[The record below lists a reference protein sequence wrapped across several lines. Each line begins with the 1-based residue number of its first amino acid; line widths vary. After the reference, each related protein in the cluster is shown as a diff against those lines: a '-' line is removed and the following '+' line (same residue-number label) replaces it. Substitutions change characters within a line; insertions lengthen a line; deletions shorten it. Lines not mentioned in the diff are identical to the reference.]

1 MEEKIKVAILEDK
14 KDIRENLEILLNSA
28 DDIVCTGVFAN
39 YNAAVENIP
48 ELKPDVILMDIN
60 LPGKS
65 GIDCVRTLKPKLP
78 ETQMIMLTMYDD
90 SELVFEALSSGATG
104 YLLKRTPPA
113 KLLESIKEVFN
124 GGSPMSMEIARKV
137 VMSFNRMNKQKK
149 IREELTDREWEILTH
164 LSKGLRYKEI
174 AEQLFISVE
183 TVRTHLRKIYEKLQ
197 VHSATEAVLK
207 FLDK

>member
-1 MEEKIKVAILEDK
+1 MKEKIEVAIVEDK
-14 KDIRENLEILLNSA
+14 KDIRENLEIFLNGA
-28 DDIVCTGVFAN
+28 DGIICTGVFAN
-39 YNAAVENIP
+39 YNAAVESIP
-48 ELKPDVILMDIN
+48 NLNPDVILMDIN

-65 GIDCVRTLKPKLP
+65 GIDCVRALKPKLP
-78 ETQMIMLTMYDD
+78 NTQMIMLTMYDD

-113 KLLESIKEVFN
+113 KLLESIKEVFG

-149 IREELTDREWEILTH
+149 IREELTAREWEILTH